1 MRHRLVLAALAL
13 ALPAAAAR
21 AQGTGSIQNPTGNE
35 DISRVA
41 TRGASFLGL
50 GAGARPLALAGAN
63 TGTAGDLSSL
73 YWNVA
78 GLADIQSP
86 TGFASYEK
94 LYGNSGLSNTF
105 VGIGLPA
112 FGGTFGVSLQ
122 SFSSG
127 EMTRTTEAYPDG
139 GDPTFGAI
147 VEWTA
152 TSVGVHYARPFT
164 DRLAFGATLKRAREG
179 IEFSSATYYGG
190 DVGVRFRSGLAGS
203 TLGISVAN
211 LGSSGRMDG
220 PAVRRRLVPSSDP
233 ALPTGRTLEI
243 DLRPDAL
250 SLPTTIRIGV
260 ETDIIGSPEAI
271 MRGAGPHRLAI
282 FTDISD
288 AVDTRLMPA
297 IAGEYSFRNA
307 VFFRAGGRYLNDDRP
322 QQGNGIS
329 YTAGLGVQI
338 PIAGRRFLLDYAW
351 RNFGDLNDNHVFSFQ
366 FGS

>member
-1 MRHRLVLAALAL
+1 M
-13 ALPAAAAR
+13 
-21 AQGTGSIQNPTGNE
+21 
-35 DISRVA
+35 
-41 TRGASFLGL
+41 
-50 GAGARPLALAGAN
+50 
-63 TGTAGDLSSL
+63 

-78 GLADIQSP
+78 GLGDVQSA

-94 LYGNSGLSNTF
+94 LYGNSGLTNTF
-105 VGIGLPA
+105 AGVALPA
-112 FGGTFGVSLQ
+112 LGGTFGISFTA
-122 SFSSG
+122 FSSG

-152 TSVGVHYARPFT
+152 TAVGVHYARPFT
-164 DRLAFGATLKRAREG
+164 ERLGFGATLKRAREG
-179 IEFSSATYYGG
+179 IEFSNATYYGA
-190 DVGVRFRSGLAGS
+190 DVGVRFRSGLVGS
-203 TLGISVAN
+203 TLGIAIAN

-233 ALPTGRTLEI
+233 ALPTGRVLEI

-250 SLPTTIRIGV
+250 QLPTTIRIGV
-260 ETDIIGSPEAI
+260 ETDVIGTPESL
-271 MRGAGPHRLAI
+271 MRGSGPHRVSI

-297 IAGEYSFRNA
+297 LAAEYAFRNT
-307 VFFRAGGRYLNDDRP
+307 VFFRVGGRFLNDDRP

-329 YTAGLGVQI
+329 YTTGLGVQL
-338 PIAGRRFLLDYAW
+338 PVAGRRFLLDYGW